1 MFLENS
7 EYRKSMLD
15 AQKKKQLVFSSCCQA
30 RSFPCYVNVP
40 ECSLFKADRK
50 RTARNPVVT
59 LANPRATLK

>member
-1 MFLENS
+1 
-7 EYRKSMLD
+7 MLD